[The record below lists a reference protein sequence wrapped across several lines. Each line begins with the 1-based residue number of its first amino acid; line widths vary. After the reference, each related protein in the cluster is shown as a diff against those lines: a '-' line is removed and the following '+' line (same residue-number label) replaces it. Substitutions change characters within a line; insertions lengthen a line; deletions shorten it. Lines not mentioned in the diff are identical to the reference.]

1 VQNQWGNA
9 IPYLDVNIKLA
20 KDRNDIFSLAEG
32 YKSLS
37 KAYKGVGNN
46 KEALINSLLF
56 TEISDSI
63 ND

>member
-1 VQNQWGNA
+1 MQNQWGNA

-32 YKSLS
+32 YKSLF